1 MKKLA
6 VVLLLTI
13 PVVCRAIIVTGFI
26 DVDTYLRR
34 GQDIVI
40 GTCVVA
46 NDPYRHWDLLDTAE
60 VDVLRTLKVLELQMD
75 GPQVGD
81 PAPDFTLPRTFEESI
96 TLSRLLEDG
105 PLLLHFYVFDFG
117 SI

>member
-1 MKKLA
+1 
-6 VVLLLTI
+6 
-13 PVVCRAIIVTGFI
+13 
-26 DVDTYLRR
+26 
-34 GQDIVI
+34 
-40 GTCVVA
+40 
-46 NDPYRHWDLLDTAE
+46 
-60 VDVLRTLKVLELQMD
+60 MD

-96 TLSRLLEDG
+96 SLSRLLEDG

>member
-1 MKKLA
+1 
-6 VVLLLTI
+6 
-13 PVVCRAIIVTGFI
+13 
-26 DVDTYLRR
+26 
-34 GQDIVI
+34 
-40 GTCVVA
+40 
-46 NDPYRHWDLLDTAE
+46 
-60 VDVLRTLKVLELQMD
+60 MD

-96 TLSRLLEDG
+96 TLSCLLEDG